1 MSMGIALVERLD
13 ALVADAAVR
22 LDAASG
28 ATAVCTWTRAG
39 VAVPGIKYAEGRWA
53 ALRGLQ
59 RSVRRGNSVD
69 AALDQERRLWT
80 DALEALQARSG
91 GGDWIA
97 YRTGGVDA
105 LQELDG

>member
-1 MSMGIALVERLD
+1 MSTSTSLADRLD
-13 ALVADAAVR
+13 ALVADAAAR

-59 RSVRRGNSVD
+59 RAVQRGGILGT
-69 AALDQERRLWT
+69 ALDQELRLWA
-80 DALEALQARSG
+80 DALEALQARAG
-91 GGDWIA
+91 GADWIA

-105 LQELDG
+105 LHELHG